1 MFLPLNTFENICV
14 CFLLLMIYST
24 IGWVAEMIYHSIV
37 IGHMSEKR
45 GFLNGFLCPIYGH
58 GALLVLYVLHGGLKN
73 PILTFLAG
81 MVLTSAL
88 EYFTSWIMEA
98 LFHMRW
104 WDTPTANTSSTGVS
118 A

>member
-45 GFLNGFLCPIYGH
+45 GFLNDFSARSMDTARFWCYM
-58 GALLVLYVLHGGLKN
+58 YYM
-73 PILTFLAG
+73 AG
-81 MVLTSAL
+81 
-88 EYFTSWIMEA
+88 
-98 LFHMRW
+98 
-104 WDTPTANTSSTGVS
+104 
-118 A
+118 